1 VEELCWQKRRDNGAT
16 PAVAPIGGFM
26 NKQLREQQLVS
37 SGGALQVHSIFGTI
51 QGEGPFSG
59 RAAVFVRLA
68 GCNLQCPA
76 CDTDYTS
83 QRDIYPP
90 EQLMRSVIMN
100 AEALALTKP
109 LIVITGGEPFRQ
121 NLFPFVKLAINKG
134 HTVQIETN
142 GTLCPLDPG
151 FASLCSLDTTHKA
164 RCFIVCSPKTGKL
177 NAELL
182 PLICCF
188 KYVVT
193 DGQVAYDDGLPIKV
207 LGHSAAPMVARPP
220 EGFGGV
226 VYVQPADLKDEKK
239 NRQNLRQA
247 KFSATKGHTLQLQ
260 IHKIIGVE

>member
-1 VEELCWQKRRDNGAT
+1 VEGLCWQKRRDNGAT

-26 NKQLREQQLVS
+26 NKQLREHQMVG
-37 SGGALQVHSIFGTI
+37 SGGHLEVHSIFATI

-83 QRDIYPP
+83 KRFLYSP
-90 EQLMRSVIMN
+90 EHLLRLVEIKAQG
-100 AEALALTKP
+100 LALHNP

-121 NLFPFVKLAINKG
+121 NLFHFVKLAIGKW

-142 GTLCPLDPG
+142 GTLGPLDSG
-151 FASLCSLDTTHKA
+151 FASLCSLDTTLKA
-164 RCFIVCSPKTGKL
+164 RCFIVCSPKTGKI

-193 DGQVAYDDGLPIKV
+193 DGQVADDGLPTKV
-207 LGHSAAPMVARPP
+207 LGHSAVPMVARPP
-220 EGFGGV
+220 EGFSGV

-239 NRQNLRQA
+239 NRQNLRHA